1 MECGCFVFPRLF
13 LLLFANVFMY
23 DIKKLPWFGDRSM
36 SLKKKIILSFL
47 VSAFIIAFLSVF
59 LYLNFIEIKKETV
72 FLELTDTIRSKSLQ
86 LRRHEK
92 NFFLYAPAEA
102 HDEEKAIYAYLN
114 ELDEILAGMKSE
126 MGNRTASLKMLIQG
140 YRQQFSAIETLL
152 KAVANESGRL
162 KRSSPSYAKVS
173 RLVESNF
180 LVKPSE
186 DIAYLQR
193 EHALPSGHRFIAWLN
208 YLDSEITSL
217 RKTGESILVV
227 SKELDRTAR
236 ERVDSFNHRSRNAIL
251 IFFPLFLIVGIGTFL
266 FIISNIVRR
275 LQLLTGVVERTG
287 EGLFA
292 PLPVSGRLWASHD
305 EVDILVGKFNVMEEH
320 LAQRE
325 QELLQSKKL
334 AAIGT
339 LAAGVA
345 HELNNPL
352 NNIHTTVQRLMKK
365 TGEETPSFVKK
376 GLEDI
381 FGQTMRL
388 TRIVGDLLQFA
399 RGREPHLRPVE
410 LRGLIT
416 GVYKHLSGSTD
427 TGKVRFRLSLHPE
440 EIVLYA
446 DQEQLEQVFINLF
459 TNAVE
464 AIHGEGELVVSAME
478 EDDGVGIRLSDSGPG
493 MSQETLEKAFEPFY
507 TTKPRGTGLGLAIV
521 FNIIQKHH
529 GRITIESQE
538 GRGTT
543 FLITIP
549 KNAGVAPAGSG
560 AEKP

>member
-1 MECGCFVFPRLF
+1 
-13 LLLFANVFMY
+13 
-23 DIKKLPWFGDRSM
+23 M

-59 LYLNFIEIKKETV
+59 LYLNFTEIKKETV

-102 HDEEKAIYAYLN
+102 HDEEKAIYAYLD
-114 ELDEILAGMKSE
+114 ELDGILGGME
-126 MGNRTASLKMLIQG
+126 RETGDRTASLKKLIRE
-140 YRQQFSAIETLL
+140 YREQFSAIEILIN
-152 KAVANESGRL
+152 AVSTESGKL
-162 KRSSPSYAKVS
+162 KRSSPAYAKVS

-180 LVKPSE
+180 LDKPAD

-193 EHALPSGHRFIAWLN
+193 EHALPPGHQFITWLKE
-208 YLDSEITSL
+208 LDGQITAL
-217 RKTGESILVV
+217 RKTGENILVV
-227 SKELDRTAR
+227 SKELDGSAR
-236 ERVDSFNHRSRNAIL
+236 EKVDSFNHRSRNAIL
-251 IFFPLFLIVGIGTFL
+251 IFFPLFLVVGIGTFL
-266 FIISNIVRR
+266 FIISNIVQR
-275 LQLLTGVVERTG
+275 LQLLTAVVERTG

-292 PLPVSGRLWASHD
+292 PLPVSGRLWSSHD
-305 EVDILVGKFNVMEEH
+305 EVDILVGKFNIMEEH

-352 NNIHTTVQRLMKK
+352 NNIHTTVQRLTKK
-365 TGEETPSFVKK
+365 TGEETPPFVRK
-376 GLEDI
+376 GLDDI
-381 FGQTMRL
+381 YGQTMRL

-416 GVYKHLSGSTD
+416 GVFKHLSGSVD
-427 TGKVRFRLSLHPE
+427 TSRVQFELSLHPG

-459 TNAVE
+459 TNAVD
-464 AIHGEGELVVSAME
+464 AMQGEGTLAVSARE
-478 EDDGVGIRLSDSGPG
+478 EHDGVDIRLSDSGPG
-493 MSQETLEKAFEPFY
+493 MSQETREKAFEPFY

-529 GRITIESQE
+529 GRINIESHE
-538 GRGTT
+538 GAGTT
-543 FLITIP
+543 FYISVP
-549 KNAGVAPAGSG
+549 KSAGTPVGPGTGKS
-560 AEKP
+560 

>member
-1 MECGCFVFPRLF
+1 MHYAQSSRPSRPAQGYV
-13 LLLFANVFMY
+13 
-23 DIKKLPWFGDRSM
+23 KGFGKPIM

-47 VSAFIIAFLSVF
+47 LSAFIIAFLSVF
-59 LYLNFIEIKKETV
+59 LYLNFIEIKNETL

-102 HDEEKAIYAYLN
+102 HDEEKAIYAYLD
-114 ELDEILAGMKSE
+114 ELDGILGGMKNE
-126 MGNRTASLKMLIQG
+126 RGDRTAALKTLIQG

-152 KAVANESGRL
+152 KAVTKESRDL
-162 KRSSPSYAKVS
+162 KGSSPAYARVS

-180 LVKPSE
+180 LDKPTE

-193 EHALPSGHRFIAWLN
+193 EHALPSGHRFIVWLG
-208 YLDSEITSL
+208 YLDREIMAL
-217 RKTGESILVV
+217 RKTGEGILVV
-227 SKELDRTAR
+227 SKELDKNAR
-236 ERVDSFNHRSRNAIL
+236 EKVDSFNHRSRNAIL
-251 IFFPLFLIVGIGTFL
+251 IFFPLFLVVGIGTFL

-305 EVDILVGKFNVMEEH
+305 EVDILIGKFNIMEEH

-352 NNIHTTVQRLMKK
+352 NNIHTTAQRLMKK
-365 TGEETPSFVKK
+365 TDDETTPLVKK
-376 GLEDI
+376 GLDDI

-388 TRIVGDLLQFA
+388 KRIVGDLLQFA

-410 LRGLIT
+410 LRGLIS
-416 GVYKHLSGSTD
+416 GVFKHLSGSID
-427 TGKVRFRLSLHPE
+427 TSNVRFQMNLHPD

-464 AIHGEGELVVSAME
+464 AVQGEGELAVTARE
-478 EDDGVGIRLSDSGPG
+478 EYDDVNIRLSDSGPG
-493 MSQETLEKAFEPFY
+493 MSRETIDKAFEPFY
-507 TTKPRGTGLGLAIV
+507 STKPRGTGLGLAIV

-529 GRITIESQE
+529 GRIAIESGE
-538 GRGTT
+538 GGGTT
-543 FLITIP
+543 FHISLP
-549 KNAGVAPAGSG
+549 KNAGVPARSG
-560 AEKP
+560 TDTP

>member
-1 MECGCFVFPRLF
+1 
-13 LLLFANVFMY
+13 
-23 DIKKLPWFGDRSM
+23 M
-36 SLKKKIILSFL
+36 SLKTKIILSFL

-59 LYLNFIEIKKETV
+59 LYLNFIEIKNETI

-102 HDEEKAIYAYLN
+102 NDEEKAIYAYLD
-114 ELDEILAGMKSE
+114 ELDGILGGMKNE
-126 MGNRTASLKMLIQG
+126 TGDRTASLSMLIRG

-152 KAVANESGRL
+152 KAVTKESREL
-162 KRSSPSYAKVS
+162 VRASPAYAKIS

-180 LVKPSE
+180 LDKPNE

-193 EHALPSGHRFIAWLN
+193 EHALPSGHRFIVWLG
-208 YLDSEITSL
+208 YLDKEITAL
-217 RKTGESILVV
+217 RRTGEGILVV
-227 SKELDRTAR
+227 SKELDKTAR
-236 ERVDSFNHRSRNAIL
+236 EKVDSFNHRSRNAIL
-251 IFFPLFLIVGIGTFL
+251 IFFPLFLVVGIGTFL
-266 FIISNIVRR
+266 FMISTIVRR

-292 PLPVSGRLWASHD
+292 PLPVSGRLWSSHD
-305 EVDILVGKFNVMEEH
+305 EVDILIDKFNVMEDH

-352 NNIHTTVQRLMKK
+352 NNIHTTAQRLMKK
-365 TGEETPSFVKK
+365 TGEETSPLVKK

-381 FGQTMRL
+381 YGQTMRL

-410 LRGLIT
+410 LRGLIA
-416 GVYKHLSGSTD
+416 GVFKHLGGSND
-427 TGKVRFRLSLHPE
+427 TSKVQFRMSLQPE

-464 AIHGEGELVVSAME
+464 AMHGEGELAVAARE
-478 EDDGVGIRLSDSGPG
+478 ENDDVHIRLFDSGPG
-493 MSQETLEKAFEPFY
+493 MSQETVEKAFEPFY

-529 GRITIESQE
+529 GRISIESRE
-538 GRGTT
+538 GKGTT
-543 FLITIP
+543 FLISVP
-549 KNAGVAPAGSG
+549 KNAGTDPAVSRAG
-560 AEKP
+560 KP